1 MLISLSSPKKKK
13 DTLKGKK
20 RKWSA
25 HSVESLG
32 MSNASGTC
40 IFFFALLVVSLTL
53 PFEAPTT
60 YAIPPGSFQIWLWV
74 AKAPYLGT
82 KTGYQRWGP
91 RQQGMGQGPC
101 SLFHPLL
108 PIPSCALPV
117 KLFGLLSAKLLC
129 VGCLVTQEP
138 KQIVIPNFPWTPK
151 GQCDTFKHHTVFASN
166 KYVNA
171 PWFVSFPGLTFG
183 KCSPEMA
190 GLSFSNPAWYISTK
204 GLSTF

>member
-13 DTLKGKK
+13 THWKGK
-20 RKWSA
+20 RENDQPTQLNPWGCQTLQALAFS
-25 HSVESLG
+25 SLQ
-32 MSNASGTC
+32 
-40 IFFFALLVVSLTL
+40 LLVVSLTL

>member
-1 MLISLSSPKKKK
+1 MISPLRWVPGDVKCFRH
-13 DTLKGKK
+13 L
-20 RKWSA
+20 
-25 HSVESLG
+25 H
-32 MSNASGTC
+32 
-40 IFFFALLVVSLTL
+40 FLLCVVSSQLDPPL
-53 PFEAPTT
+53 WSSHHLRH
-60 YAIPPGSFQIWLWV
+60 PPGSFQIRQWV
-74 AKAPYLGT
+74 AKAPHLAT

-91 RQQGMGQGPC
+91 RQQGVGQGPC
-101 SLFHPLL
+101 SLFHQLL

-129 VGCLVTQEP
+129 GGCLVTQEP

-171 PWFVSFPGLTFG
+171 PWFVSLPGLTFG

-190 GLSFSNPAWYISTK
+190 GLSFSNPAWYISTE
-204 GLSTF
+204 GLFTF